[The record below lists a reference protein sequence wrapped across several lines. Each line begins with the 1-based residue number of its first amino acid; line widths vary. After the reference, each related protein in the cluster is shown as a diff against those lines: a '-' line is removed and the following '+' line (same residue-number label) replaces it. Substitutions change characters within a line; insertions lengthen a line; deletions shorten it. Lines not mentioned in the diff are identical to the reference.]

1 MIIDHRKE
9 VGHMSEFI
17 GYTDLPIENLSEDK
31 FNVGQYVEGLGKFI
45 LECDT
50 PMTISIQGDWG
61 SGKTSVMKMIQN
73 NLGEKIL
80 PIWFNTWQFSQ
91 FNLGNSLAISM
102 IDILLKK
109 LDGDTKILSKITGGM
124 FSLTKNFLISATELT
139 AGSNMGNK
147 LKDFIE
153 NFSVTNCV
161 DEIDLLKKNFEETV
175 EKKLNSSKKSRIVVF
190 VDDLDRLEPLKAIE
204 LLEVLKLFLDCK
216 NCIFVLAV
224 DYEIVTLGIRQK
236 YGDTINAAKG
246 KSFFEKIIQLPF
258 KMPVA
263 NYDIEKYTDFMM
275 KKMKIDDDVKLF
287 SDLIKNSIGLNPRGM
302 KRLFNTYRLLSNILP
317 PLQDAS
323 DKILQKRILFAAV
336 CMQMGFETVY
346 DYFSAGN
353 IDVDILKKMSEID
366 EKSAINFLNRRSTSE
381 NTNFENF
388 EDDILE
394 SFFDEKISIDELHL
408 QLQKFPTFVKNFLDA
423 IHKNSDGDISEREVK
438 ILQDIIKSSAITGVT
453 PPGKIPPE
461 IVVERRQKN
470 RETVAK
476 VNDLLSK
483 KIGKF
488 KIPQKNPA
496 DTMSTATTGYFI
508 FDYAGEKY
516 QFRYDLDSNEN
527 KFLISVCI
535 GSKQDAKKFFEF
547 MGENPLEYQKI
558 PETDEKRCEYFYN
571 DIFEFDM
578 NDKLV
583 VGKIFGSVDEAY
595 RRLKKFL
602 ESKTKK

>member
-1 MIIDHRKE
+1 
-9 VGHMSEFI
+9 MSEFI

-31 FNVGQYVEGLGKFI
+31 FNVGQYIEGLGKFI

-61 SGKTSVMKMIQN
+61 SGKTSVMKMIQS
-73 NLGEKIL
+73 NLGEKIF

-109 LDGDTKILSKITGGM
+109 LDGDPKILKKITSGM
-124 FSLTKNFLISATELT
+124 ISVTKNFLISATELT
-139 AGSNMGNK
+139 AGSNMGNN
-147 LKDFIE
+147 LKDFLE
-153 NFSVTNCV
+153 NFSATNCV
-161 DEIDLLKKNFEETV
+161 NEINLLKKNFEETV
-175 EKKLNSSKKSRIVVF
+175 EKKLDTSKKSRVVVF

-258 KMPVA
+258 KMPIA
-263 NYDIEKYTDFMM
+263 NYDIEKYTEFMM

-287 SDLIKNSIGLNPRGM
+287 SSLIKNSIGLNPRGM

-317 PLQDAS
+317 PLQDES

-346 DYFSAGN
+346 DYLSAGN

-366 EKSAINFLNRRSTSE
+366 EKSAINFLKRRSTSE
-381 NTNFENF
+381 NTNFEIF

-394 SFFDEKISIDELHL
+394 SFFNEKISIDELHL
-408 QLQKFPTFVKNFLDA
+408 QLQKFPTFVKNFLVA
-423 IHKNSDGDISEREVK
+423 IRKNSDGDISEKEVK
-438 ILQDIIKSSAITGVT
+438 YLQDIIKSSAITSVT
-453 PPGKIPPE
+453 PPPPP
-461 IVVERRQKN
+461 VYVERRQKN

-483 KIGKF
+483 KVGEF
-488 KIPQKNPA
+488 KIPQKNSA
-496 DTMSTATTGYFI
+496 DTMSTAATGYFI

-527 KFLISVCI
+527 KFSISVYI
-535 GSKQDAKKFFEF
+535 GSKQDAKKFLEF
-547 MGENPLEYQKI
+547 MGENPLEYPKI
-558 PETDEKRCEYFYN
+558 PETDEKRGWYFYY

-583 VGKIFGSVDEAY
+583 VGKIFGSVEEAF
-595 RRLKKFL
+595 RRLRKFL
-602 ESKTKK
+602 ESKTKTKK

>member
-1 MIIDHRKE
+1 
-9 VGHMSEFI
+9 MSEFI

-31 FNVGQYVEGLGKFI
+31 FNVGQYIEGLGKFI

-61 SGKTSVMKMIQN
+61 SGKTSVMKMIQSS
-73 NLGEKIL
+73 LGEKIL

-109 LDGDTKILSKITGGM
+109 LDGDPKMLSKITGGM
-124 FSLTKNFLISATELT
+124 FSMTKNLLISATELT

-147 LKDFIE
+147 IKDLIE
-153 NFSVTNCV
+153 NFSATNCV

-175 EKKLNSSKKSRIVVF
+175 EKKLNSSKKFRVVVF

-263 NYDIEKYTDFMM
+263 SYDIEKYTGFMM

-287 SDLIKNSIGLNPRGM
+287 SSLIKNSIGLNPRGM
-302 KRLFNTYRLLSNILP
+302 KRLFNTYRLLNNILP
-317 PLQDAS
+317 PVQDES

-346 DYFSAGN
+346 DYLSAGN

-366 EKSAINFLNRRSTSE
+366 EKAAINFLKRRSTSE
-381 NTNFENF
+381 NINFEIF

-394 SFFDEKISIDELHL
+394 SFFNEKISIEELHL
-408 QLQKFPTFVKNFLDA
+408 QLQKFPTFVKNFLAA
-423 IHKNSDGDISEREVK
+423 ISLGSLISFALSSSSK
-438 ILQDIIKSSAITGVT
+438 FSSSGKMKSSSLPVCLSIFT
-453 PPGKIPPE
+453 PALPMPGP
-461 IVVERRQKN
+461 
-470 RETVAK
+470 
-476 VNDLLSK
+476 SS
-483 KIGKF
+483 G
-488 KIPQKNPA
+488 
-496 DTMSTATTGYFI
+496 TA
-508 FDYAGEKY
+508 
-516 QFRYDLDSNEN
+516 
-527 KFLISVCI
+527 
-535 GSKQDAKKFFEF
+535 
-547 MGENPLEYQKI
+547 
-558 PETDEKRCEYFYN
+558 
-571 DIFEFDM
+571 
-578 NDKLV
+578 
-583 VGKIFGSVDEAY
+583 
-595 RRLKKFL
+595 
-602 ESKTKK
+602 